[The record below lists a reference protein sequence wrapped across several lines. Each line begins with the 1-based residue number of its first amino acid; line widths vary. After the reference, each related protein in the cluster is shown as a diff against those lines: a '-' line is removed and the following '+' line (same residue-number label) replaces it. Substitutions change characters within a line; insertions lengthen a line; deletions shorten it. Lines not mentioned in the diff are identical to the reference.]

1 MVMNKP
7 KNYPKISAVI
17 CTLNEEKNLQ
27 YVLPKI
33 PQWMDEIILVDGQ
46 SVDNTVTVAKHL
58 CPEIK
63 VFLQQDKGKGN
74 AIVYDIRWRIYYK
87 VACSIASG
95 FRLCQSLNNKDGH
108 PKN

>member
-27 YVLPKI
+27 DVLPKI

-74 AIVYDIRWRIYYK
+74 AIVYDIRWRISE
-87 VACSIASG
+87 VACSITSV
-95 FRLCQSLNNKDGH
+95 FRLCQSLKNKDGH